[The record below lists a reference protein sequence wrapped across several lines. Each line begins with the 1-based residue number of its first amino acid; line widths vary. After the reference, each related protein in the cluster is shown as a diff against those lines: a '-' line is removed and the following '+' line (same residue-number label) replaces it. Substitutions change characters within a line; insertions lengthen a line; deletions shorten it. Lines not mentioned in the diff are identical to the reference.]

1 MIDVKAKDGM
11 VVIFDTDTGRD
22 LLPLS
27 VSEGIDA
34 DEVAAFMS
42 NIFKETMKEAKN
54 GNNEEGN
61 D

>member
-1 MIDVKAKDGM
+1 MIDVKAKDGV
-11 VVIFDTDTGRD
+11 VVIFDTNTGRD

-34 DEVAAFMS
+34 DEVATFMS
-42 NIFKETMKEAKN
+42 NIFKEAVKEVKN
-54 GNNEEGN
+54 GSNEEGN